1 MKSCPSCEN
10 SSTTY
15 TRCNPPVS
23 TNCVFYQGD
32 TKTCPHDDSFTIC
45 KGSNIN
51 DVQYAFFEKIC
62 EISGELVVKNISF
75 PCATKWN
82 EPYAVRN
89 LNNLLVNTTTKVCE
103 NYNAIQEIQASL
115 PTLDPLVAPPCD
127 CCSTSNCPPPS
138 GHIFLSQALKQLEEC
153 ICNANTVASSS
164 AIGANNAT
172 ETANQAKSQV
182 NDPNTGLEALWTD
195 YLKFKANIECRLSN
209 LENKTNGMPCNPSV
223 VPNCQTCI

>member
-62 EISGELVVKNISF
+62 EISGKIDVTDINF
-75 PCATKWN
+75 PCY
-82 EPYAVRN
+82 EPWLIKTDAQKT
-89 LNNLLVNTTTKVCE
+89 LNALLVDTTTKLCQ
-103 NYNAIQEIQASL
+103 NDTAITVIQTSL
-115 PTLDPLVAPPCD
+115 PTLDPLVAAPCLP
-127 CCSTSNCPPPS
+127 CCASQTCSNSS
-138 GHIFLSQALKQLEEC
+138 GTVLLSEALKQLEEC
-153 ICNANTVASSS
+153 ICSAKTQASAS
-164 AIGANNAT
+164 AIAANNAT
-172 ETANQAKSQV
+172 ETANQAKSQLD
-182 NDPNTGLEALWTD
+182 NPNTGLEALWID
-195 YLKFKANIECRLSN
+195 YLKLKNNVLCRLSN
-209 LENKTNGMPCNPSV
+209 LENKTTIICPAYP
-223 VPNCQTCI
+223 

>member
-62 EISGELVVKNISF
+62 EISGKIDVTDINF
-75 PCATKWN
+75 PCY
-82 EPYAVRN
+82 EPWLIKTDAQKT
-89 LNNLLVNTTTKVCE
+89 LNALLVDTTTKLCQ
-103 NYNAIQEIQASL
+103 NDTAIIAIQASL
-115 PTLDPLVAPPCD
+115 PTLDPLVAPLCG

-138 GHIFLSQALKQLEEC
+138 GGMFLSQALKQLEEC

-164 AIGANNAT
+164 AISANNAIS
-172 ETANQAKSQV
+172 TANQAKSQLD
-182 NDPNTGLEALWTD
+182 NPNTGLEALWAD
-195 YLKFKANIECRLSN
+195 YAKFTSNVLCRLSN
-209 LENKTNGMPCNPSV
+209 LENKTTIICPAYP
-223 VPNCQTCI
+223 